1 MAIVIPRPVLALED
15 KLDKKGILLRNKGES
30 RQDYERR
37 QIELFHRSVEPA
49 FDYLAEREIRQG
61 FFAHEGFIIAY
72 LKPQQYEELSSQ
84 SFIGSITTGDTEVN
98 LVA

>member
-37 QIELFHRSVEPA
+37 QIELFHRS
-49 FDYLAEREIRQG
+49 
-61 FFAHEGFIIAY
+61 GFIIAY